1 MGSVTKIWNTRNL
14 KQRAHRHWVRF
25 NEEMLISNGQQ
36 DQSSVLSIGQAIP
49 GKPLL
54 ATLKVA
60 SGHLIQEIGNNGE
73 LVINNKNVRLL
84 VVIRAIEESRV
95 LVEFG
100 VPRGDHTQIAL
111 GA

>member
-1 MGSVTKIWNTRNL
+1 MGSITKIWNTRNL
-14 KQRAHRHWVRF
+14 KQRLHRYWVRF

-36 DQSSVLSIGQAIP
+36 DQGSVLTIGPAFA

-54 ATLKVA
+54 ATIKVA
-60 SGHLIQEIGNNGE
+60 EGQRTQEIGSDGE
-73 LVINNKNVRLL
+73 LVINVKNVRLP